1 MTDATLQRPRFQFPV
16 EALRYGMMSQS
27 YYAQVLN
34 LTKQQ
39 IVDLDKDYKEMDISN
54 GEKMGITF
62 SFFFSLVN
70 QKQEKQN
77 KYKPNREKTEVQK
90 CTE

>member
-39 IVDLDKDYKEMDISN
+39 IVDPDKDYKEMDISN

-62 SFFFSLVN
+62 FFFLISEPETRKA
-70 QKQEKQN
+70 KQVQTKQGKN
-77 KYKPNREKTEVQK
+77 
-90 CTE
+90 